1 MQDVLGEPVDP
12 SWLEPLWT
20 DERMGRECAFAAAE
34 YQEANNRFD
43 LGGVKYS
50 YEIVAKRMRDE
61 YERDRSNFQAVY
73 EQYISKPDSDADRA
87 RLVARVAELEA
98 QRRDERRMF
107 EDLTP
112 GGSEFHDSPRAVAA
126 YLKDRMS
133 TVIRMAQRA
142 KAAEARVALLEAELA
157 AALDAAIT
165 LGEHVEMWSD
175 AACDRDNARRARYRE
190 LTGRGWDEE
199 DAANE

>member
-1 MQDVLGEPVDP
+1 MRRVAQFAANISPPPAAHSAHAQGDNMQDVLGEPVDP

-87 RLVARVAELEA
+87 RLVAQVAELEA
-98 QRRDERRMF
+98 
-107 EDLTP
+107 
-112 GGSEFHDSPRAVAA
+112 
-126 YLKDRMS
+126 
-133 TVIRMAQRA
+133 
-142 KAAEARVALLEAELA
+142 ELA
-157 AALDAAIT
+157 RLT
-165 LGEHVEMWSD
+165 NERNSL
-175 AACDRDNARRARYRE
+175 ARRCGFMSKGSRP
-190 LTGRGWDEE
+190 
-199 DAANE
+199 